1 MTRVAHDQIPRGE
14 VLPSVMSADFLR
26 LGEQIDALLSA
37 GAQIFHVD
45 VMDAHFV
52 PNLTLGPGFTAAL
65 ADPVRAAGGLV
76 DVHLMVERPGQ
87 MVDAFAG
94 CSDAI
99 SVHLEADP
107 HPARLL
113 EQIRDHGCLA
123 GIALNPGTPVEAVA
137 PLAALADYVN
147 VMAVS
152 PGYAGQSFRPET
164 PARVSRVR
172 ALLPEVVIQVDGGV
186 GLETLSSVRDAG
198 ADWFVSAS
206 AIFGAPDPVAAV
218 AGLRSAAGGV

>member
-1 MTRVAHDQIPRGE
+1 MVGARIPRGE

-26 LGEQIDALLSA
+26 LGEQTEALLAA
-37 GAQIFHVD
+37 GARIFHVD

-52 PNLTLGPGFTAAL
+52 PNLTLGPGVAAAL
-65 ADPVRAAGGLV
+65 ATPVRDAGGLV
-76 DVHLMVERPGQ
+76 DVHLMVERPSG
-87 MVDAFAG
+87 MIDAFAP
-94 CSDAI
+94 SADAI

-113 EQIRDHGCLA
+113 EQIRAHGRLA
-123 GIALNPGTPVEAVA
+123 GIALNPGTPVEAAV

-147 VMAVS
+147 VMGVN

-164 PARVSRVR
+164 PGRVAALR
-172 ALLPEVVIQVDGGV
+172 ALLPDIVIEVDGGV
-186 GLETLSSVRDAG
+186 DGDTLPAVRDAG

-206 AIFGAPDPVAAV
+206 AIFAAPDPVASFAALRAAV
-218 AGLRSAAGGV
+218 GGA